1 MRLKPRPGCQ
11 YRRTDTF
18 ELVDPETG
26 FDADLTNLDIARQLR
41 RGDLVPVN
49 PPEAKRRRSR
59 A

>member
-1 MRLKPRPGCQ
+1 MLLKPRPGCQ

-18 ELVDPETG
+18 ALVDPDAG
-26 FDADLTNLDIARQLR
+26 FDADPTNLDIARQLR

-49 PPEAKRRRSR
+49 PPPAKGRRPR